1 VATEIT
7 LAGQPAEALRAGP
20 LLDIDGLSVGYRTT
34 RGLVRALDGVSLSI
48 GKGEALGLVGESGSG
63 KSSVVLAILGLL
75 GSEAVVRA
83 DRARFDGADL
93 LANAPALR
101 GRRIATVFQDPSSAL
116 NPALSI
122 GLQLCE
128 PFTVHRGLGL
138 EDARHRAGALLAEVG
153 IPQVQRVLNAYPHQ
167 LSGGMKQRVAIAMA
181 LAADPDLLLLDE
193 PTTALDVTVEAQILD
208 LLEKLRERRGLSML
222 LVSHNLGIV
231 DRLCDRLLVLYAGR
245 ALEAGPTPTV
255 LHHPRHPYTGG
266 LLGALPRIVPGL
278 RFRLSPIPGNLP
290 DLTLDEPGCNFRP
303 RCAQAVPSCAAAQ
316 PLLALAPDHRVRC
329 HRAVGVAPEA
339 GAVAGEA
346 LGTAVASAAPP
357 LIEATGLARRFGGG
371 GVWSGLPLPAFLR
384 GKDGGEGVLA
394 VDGVSLAIRAGE
406 TLGLVGESG
415 CGKSTLGRLLLRLI
429 SADAGRVSFDGADVP
444 AQPGAAFRRRAQ
456 IVFQNPDSSLNP
468 RMTVEAILRRPLR
481 HFSLATGAQATAEI
495 DRLLDLVRLPRD
507 YRQRYPHQLSGGE
520 KQRVGI
526 ARALASRPDFIV
538 CDEAVSA
545 LDVSVQAAILNLLDE
560 LRRALGV
567 AYLFISHDIGV
578 IAQIA
583 DRIAVMYRGR
593 IVEEGRQID
602 VLQPP
607 YHPYTE
613 ALLSAVPVVGARDRD
628 AGRVR
633 LAGDP
638 SAAGAASG
646 CPFAP
651 RCPRKLG
658 PVCDT
663 ARPPRQVTASGHAID
678 CHISLTELGSV
689 GPVFPA
695 PPAGSPRLGSSLS

>member
-1 VATEIT
+1 
-7 LAGQPAEALRAGP
+7 
-20 LLDIDGLSVGYRTT
+20 
-34 RGLVRALDGVSLSI
+34 
-48 GKGEALGLVGESGSG
+48 
-63 KSSVVLAILGLL
+63 
-75 GSEAVVRA
+75 
-83 DRARFDGADL
+83 
-93 LANAPALR
+93 
-101 GRRIATVFQDPSSAL
+101 
-116 NPALSI
+116 
-122 GLQLCE
+122 
-128 PFTVHRGLGL
+128 
-138 EDARHRAGALLAEVG
+138 
-153 IPQVQRVLNAYPHQ
+153 
-167 LSGGMKQRVAIAMA
+167 M
-181 LAADPDLLLLDE
+181 
-193 PTTALDVTVEAQILD
+193 
-208 LLEKLRERRGLSML
+208 
-222 LVSHNLGIV
+222 
-231 DRLCDRLLVLYAGR
+231 
-245 ALEAGPTPTV
+245 

-278 RFRLSPIPGNLP
+278 RFRLAPIPGNLP

-303 RCAQAVPSCAAAQ
+303 RCALAVPSCAAAQ
-316 PLLALAPDHRVRC
+316 PFLRVAPDHQVRC
-329 HRAVGVAPEA
+329 HRAVGAATLPGAAAGDALAAPVA
-339 GAVAGEA
+339 
-346 LGTAVASAAPP
+346 TASPP

-371 GVWSGLPLPAFLR
+371 GFWSGLPVPAFLR
-384 GKDGGEGVLA
+384 GKGDGAGVLA

-429 SADAGRVSFDGADVP
+429 AADAGTVSFDGADVP
-444 AQPGAAFRRRAQ
+444 ARPDVAFRRRAQ

-481 HFSLATGAQATAEI
+481 HFGLATGAQAATEI
-495 DRLLDLVRLPRD
+495 DRLLDLARLPRD

-593 IVEEGRQID
+593 IVEEGRAAD

-607 YHPYTE
+607 YHPYTG
-613 ALLSAVPVVGARDRD
+613 ALLSAVPVVGARDRE
-628 AGRVR
+628 AARVR
-633 LAGDP
+633 LSGDP
-638 SAAGAASG
+638 SAAGETGG

-651 RCPRKLG
+651 RCPRKVG

-663 ARPPRQVTASGHAID
+663 TRPPRQVAASGHAID
-678 CHISLTELGSV
+678 CHISLTELATVS
-689 GPVFPA
+689 PVFPA
-695 PPAGSPRLGSSLS
+695 APGARAGDA